1 MTNIN
6 SEELKDIIYTVS
18 SHFSEDTNFPQH
30 FVDTVCKK
38 FEQTGRDWE
47 ATVLEVFEE
56 MGRREMI
63 PFYRIYVKEKESTY
77 SSLKQEKIELLVGP
91 TSNDEYIPWETQKIA
106 QALEREGG
114 IPKHIA
120 QKVAFS
126 VEQKVIRSDNRYIS
140 TALIRDLVNSELF
153 LSGHGYYVKK
163 QTVLGIP
170 KYNLNSLLYTRNG
183 DSNIRS
189 VRQLENKIASNTF
202 RQYALEEVF
211 SKEVAQAH
219 LSGTIHIEDLEWPV
233 KYFSINS
240 DIPSQFQIK
249 KNSDIENIVELLANI
264 QRVSQFISHSL
275 NIYSIDTEEMNWNK
289 SMLKSFI
296 SGISQNSSLSYN
308 IILHHLESTFTDN
321 LCKCYKDF
329 SNDDKYK
336 LPRFWVPVN
345 PDSFKNEKLL
355 KKICNIAL
363 TTNNINYYFK
373 PENLYDENSA
383 PITGCAMN
391 AFVINILRAALSAKE
406 KENLWEELKQTF
418 GLTVKAHLDKKRFLF
433 NLADGPLRQL
443 TKYNN
448 VCQVDINNSIC
459 FLSIAGL
466 PEAVHFLCDG
476 NDMSDGEGWELAIEI
491 LERLNEMAVN
501 LEQRY
506 DIRIKLVDYSN
517 SKATEHFEKVHK
529 SILSKLPI
537 NKYTFGP
544 HFCSSTEM
552 NYREKILKE
561 GQLHQY
567 IKSYINIQNIKDSK
581 SLLSLLEFTYQETDA
596 NILRII

>member
-6 SEELKDIIYTVS
+6 SEDLKSIICTVS
-18 SHFSEDTNFPQH
+18 SHFSEDDNFPQT
-30 FVDTVCKK
+30 FVDNVCKK
-38 FEQTGRDWE
+38 LEGTSKDQEKTI
-47 ATVLEVFEE
+47 LEVFQE
-56 MGRREMI
+56 MGRAEMI
-63 PFYRIYVKEKESTY
+63 PFYHIYLKEKESTY
-77 SSLKQEKIELLVGP
+77 KSLKQEKIEILVGP

-114 IPKHIA
+114 IPKNIA
-120 QKVAFS
+120 QKVALS
-126 VEQKVIRSDNRYIS
+126 VEQKVLRSDNRYIS

-183 DSNIRS
+183 KNNIKS
-189 VRQLENKIASNTF
+189 LHELESKIASITF

-211 SKEVAQAH
+211 SKEVIQAH
-219 LSGTIHIEDLEWPV
+219 LSGIIHIEDLEWPV

-296 SGISQNSSLSYN
+296 SGISQNSFLSYN
-308 IILHHLESTFTDN
+308 IILHHLESSFTDN

-329 SNDDKYK
+329 SNNGKYK
-336 LPRFWVPVN
+336 LPRFWIPIN
-345 PDSFKNEKLL
+345 PESFENKKLL
-355 KKICNIAL
+355 KKIGNIAL

-373 PENLYDENSA
+373 PQNLYDEENK
-383 PITGCAMN
+383 PRTGCAMN
-391 AFVINILRAALSAKE
+391 AFVINILRAALTAKT
-406 KENLWEELKQTF
+406 KESLWKELQETF
-418 GLTVKAHLDKKRFLF
+418 NLTVKAHLDKKRFLF
-433 NLADGPLRQL
+433 NLSDGPLTQL
-443 TKYNN
+443 TQYN
-448 VCQVDINNSIC
+448 QVNIHDSIC

-466 PEAVHFLCDG
+466 PEAISFLCDG
-476 NDMSDGEGWELAIEI
+476 NDMSAGEGWELAIEI
-491 LERLNEMAVN
+491 LERLNEMAEN

-506 DIRIKLVDYSN
+506 DIRIRLVDYSN
-517 SKATEHFEKVHK
+517 SKAVQHFEKVHK

-537 NKYTFGP
+537 NEYTFGP
-544 HFCSSTEM
+544 HFSQTTEM

-567 IKSYINIQNIKDSK
+567 IKSYINIKDVKDCK
-581 SLLSLLEFTYQETDA
+581 SLLSLIEFTYQETDA
-596 NILRII
+596 NILRVI